1 MTITMSRLTAI
12 YEVEI
17 SRGLRV
23 KRAESEE
30 LNYQTRTGDFD
41 VGVVLLCNGGGSFKA
56 KNDQH
61 ATRLIEKIRLRVM
74 RDEESE
80 PPPILVNEAGSRDL
94 GEQAQ
99 WFSERE
105 GEYKHAAL
113 TILNRLIRFFKFR
126 MKSPYL
132 HEFVGHE
139 ECFKN
144 PIWKDENGGSLDSGI
159 LELSARVISPPGPR
173 LLSERDFTAEDDSNL
188 EECLAA
194 DMEPETFEEF
204 LADAQT
210 SILSG
215 KRRRAILEMAIAC
228 EVAVKQ
234 LFFGEGTIAPSVF
247 GYLEDKRRIRV
258 KVIEF
263 LDGAAKH
270 TFGKSFKEAN
280 PTAFQDIDLLFRCRN
295 KVAHKGELTYRHDS
309 GIQDSVNQET
319 LERWWASTEELMVW
333 IRNAKT
339 AAQGE
344 LEAE

>member
-1 MTITMSRLTAI
+1 MSRLTAI
-12 YEVEI
+12 YEVETP
-17 SRGLRV
+17 RGLRV
-23 KRAESEE
+23 KRAEGEE
-30 LNYQTRTGDFD
+30 LSYQIRTGDFD
-41 VGVVLLCNGGGSFKA
+41 VVVVLLCNGGGSFKA

-80 PPPILVNEAGSRDL
+80 PPPIPINEAGGRDI
-94 GEQAQ
+94 GERAQ
-99 WFSERE
+99 WFGKRD

-132 HEFVGHE
+132 HEFIEHE
-139 ECFKN
+139 ECFQN
-144 PIWKDENGGSLDSGI
+144 PTWEDENGGSLDSGI
-159 LELSARVISPPGPR
+159 HEASGKVISPPGPR
-173 LLSERDFTAEDDSNL
+173 LFSERDFTAEDDLNL
-188 EECLAA
+188 KECLAA
-194 DMEPETFEEF
+194 DIEPETFEEF
-204 LADAQT
+204 LTDAQT

-215 KRRRAILEMAIAC
+215 KWRRAILEMAIAC

-247 GYLEDKRRIRV
+247 EYLEDKRRIRV
-258 KVIEF
+258 NVIEL

-270 TFGKSFKEAN
+270 TFGESFREAN

-309 GIQDSVNQET
+309 GIQDLVNQET

-339 AAQGE
+339 AAQG
-344 LEAE
+344 

>member
-1 MTITMSRLTAI
+1 MSRLTAI

-41 VGVVLLCNGGGSFKA
+41 VNVVLLCNGGGSFKA

-61 ATRLIEKIRLRVM
+61 ETRLIKKIHLRVM

-80 PPPILVNEAGSRDL
+80 PPPILVNEAGGRDI
-94 GEQAQ
+94 
-99 WFSERE
+99 SERRE
-105 GEYKHAAL
+105 WFDGRRDEYKRAAL
-113 TILNRLIRFFKFR
+113 KILNRLIRFFKFR
-126 MKSPYL
+126 MKSPNL
-132 HEFVGHE
+132 HEFIGHE

-144 PIWKDENGGSLDSGI
+144 PKWEDENGGSLYSGI
-159 LELSARVISPPGPR
+159 LELTVVMISLPGSR
-173 LLSERDFTAEDDSNL
+173 LLSERDFTAEDDLNL
-188 EECLAA
+188 KECLAA
-194 DMEPETFEEF
+194 DIEPETFEEF
-204 LADAQT
+204 LSDAQT

-215 KRRRAILEMAIAC
+215 KWRRAILEMAIAC

-247 GYLEDKRRIRV
+247 EYMEDKRRLRV
-258 KVIEF
+258 KVIEL

-270 TFGKSFKEAN
+270 TFGESFKDAN
-280 PTAFQDIDLLFRCRN
+280 LTAFQDIDLLFRCRN

-319 LERWWASTEELMVW
+319 LERWWASTEELIVW
-333 IRNAKT
+333 ISNAKT
-339 AAQGE
+339 AVQGE
-344 LEAE
+344 PEAE

>member
-1 MTITMSRLTAI
+1 MSRVTAI

-30 LNYQTRTGDFD
+30 LNYQTRTDDFD

-56 KNDQH
+56 KDDQH

-80 PPPILVNEAGSRDL
+80 PPPIPINEAGGRDIS
-94 GEQAQ
+94 ERAQ
-99 WFSERE
+99 WFDGRR

-132 HEFVGHE
+132 HEFIGHE
-139 ECFKN
+139 ECFQN
-144 PIWKDENGGSLDSGI
+144 PTWEDENGASLDSGI
-159 LELSARVISPPGPR
+159 HEASVMVISPPGPR
-173 LLSERDFTAEDDSNL
+173 LLSQRDFTAEDDSNL

-204 LADAQT
+204 LTEAQT

-215 KRRRAILEMAIAC
+215 KWRRAILEMAIAC

-247 GYLEDKRRIRV
+247 EYLEDKGRIRV
-258 KVIEF
+258 NVIEL

-270 TFGKSFKEAN
+270 TFGESFRDAN

-333 IRNAKT
+333 IRNALT
-339 AAQGE
+339 EAQGE
-344 LEAE
+344 PEAE

>member
-1 MTITMSRLTAI
+1 MSRLTAI
-12 YEVEI
+12 YEVETP
-17 SRGLRV
+17 RGLRV
-23 KRAESEE
+23 KRAEGEE
-30 LNYQTRTGDFD
+30 LNYQTRIGDFD

-80 PPPILVNEAGSRDL
+80 PPPIPINEADGRDL
-94 GEQAQ
+94 GERAQ
-99 WFSERE
+99 WFSERK

-132 HEFVGHE
+132 HEFIGHE
-139 ECFKN
+139 ECFQN
-144 PIWKDENGGSLDSGI
+144 PTWEDENGVNLVSGI
-159 LELSARVISPPGPR
+159 LELSAMVISPPGPR
-173 LLSERDFTAEDDSNL
+173 LFSERDFTAEDDSNL
-188 EECLAA
+188 EKCLAA

-204 LADAQT
+204 LSDAQT
-210 SILSG
+210 SILSEKWG
-215 KRRRAILEMAIAC
+215 RAILERAIAC

-258 KVIEF
+258 KVIE
-263 LDGAAKH
+263 
-270 TFGKSFKEAN
+270 S
-280 PTAFQDIDLLFRCRN
+280 
-295 KVAHKGELTYRHDS
+295 
-309 GIQDSVNQET
+309 
-319 LERWWASTEELMVW
+319 EELMVW

-344 LEAE
+344 PEAKQLAAAGQTSGGQVPAAELQAFRPLKSACKRALARIRELWSGTLT